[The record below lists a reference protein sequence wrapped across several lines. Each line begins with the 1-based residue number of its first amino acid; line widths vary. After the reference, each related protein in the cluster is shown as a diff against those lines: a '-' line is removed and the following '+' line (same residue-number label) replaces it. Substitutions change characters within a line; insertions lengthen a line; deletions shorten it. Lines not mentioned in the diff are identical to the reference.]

1 MRKLYL
7 FFAMCL
13 TVAISFNMQAQETVI
28 SVWDF
33 ADNSTAGTVGAS
45 YSAAANQDFTYLEG
59 GSGAVSGTACDWTN
73 TEPDGNYEHSY
84 TVTTGHCN
92 VTNGYS
98 PYMMNNVDLTE
109 ADLVDG
115 KLHLSVTLK
124 SFTITNSDN
133 GTPYDWMLI
142 YLRDSDNNR
151 IGGLKVEPNTNANN
165 VKVSQILQKA
175 GAAYGQVKQVGHLGN
190 TNYTFT
196 DVNMTF
202 GTTLDFTNNTQ
213 EFWMGDP
220 ANSDHSTHFG
230 YTNSGNM
237 GVQTSNGTSA
247 IALSDKTLSHLQ
259 TQFRVSQ
266 GGSFEIDQIKLS
278 TGTYENT
285 VAAGNTTTPTAVTT
299 FPYCSSFD
307 ADLGDWTTSIVQGTS
322 DWTSA
327 ASNTTTGSSSVDA
340 LSGGG
345 SAYYYDYSYSGNGST
360 LISPVMDLSSISS
373 PQVTFQLA
381 NPDWSGDQDTLAVWY
396 RATETDAWA
405 VLGTY
410 TDDTTTYDEITLDLP
425 NASATYQVAFNATS
439 GYGYGIM
446 LDDVCIAETPVTY
459 YDLTLSVNT
468 QNITVG
474 DNGMYAGGGILN
486 ELFGNGSMAVP
497 LTDDGTGTW
506 SATVSVPENTAG
518 NYIFVNSPSD
528 GGSYDNKENLE
539 GLECADTQNWNDRI
553 LAAVTEDTV
562 LLHCFGSCETD
573 GTCPDPVPTSNVT
586 FNVNMSSYGL
596 QDGQTVNINGEFTGW
611 CGGCAEMT
619 DDDGD
624 GIYSITIALEDGSY
638 FWKYTVD
645 GWGAQESFSEAI
657 DGCTAQNGANF
668 DRQIVVDGADQT
680 VSYCW
685 NSCSDVGCDP
695 LALQGIMDF
704 TTPTGGSTGK
714 ATHLIA
720 NADIADLSIYTLT
733 MYNNG
738 DDASEPGPDM
748 QLPAISATAG
758 QHILVYRDIT
768 VLDAYM
774 NASAEFDI
782 LIDGETDG
790 VPNGNGDDVIEL
802 SKNGSPIEY
811 YGILGVDGD
820 ADGGQ
825 TWLDAGFYNYTDT
838 WAYKVDGLWTAAPEN
853 SSDNTET
860 TCASDHPYPF
870 TFCDTSADV
879 IAFLGSGNW
888 RVQAEAEGHM
898 GVGGGG
904 SWWAEWWNAPVWDKS
919 YTGLYDDGWSFSAE
933 GVMTHDTGDDG
944 AIFGKKDAID
954 AAWPDN
960 TPYDA
965 EVDPVTGE
973 NNGEY
978 FNYLLEDYTDTYTVD
993 TSGDYDTVTLGSN
1006 GTIGFHTA
1014 TTAQEYQILE
1024 TGDGYVYFRNV
1035 GVDGNS
1041 WYNKMTTADY
1051 LSTNDSQIL
1060 DMRIYP
1066 NPVDGNFVTIL
1077 SPVNGIKDIQIFDL
1091 NGRVVIDTAINNNT
1105 LDVSSINSGFYM
1117 IKVTIDGQ
1125 SKISKLVVR

>member
-98 PYMMNNVDLTE
+98 PFMMNNVDLTE

-230 YTNSGNM
+230 YTNTGNM

-327 ASNTTTGSSSVDA
+327 ASNTTSGSSSVDA

-360 LISPVMDLSSISS
+360 LISPVMDLSAVTN
-373 PQVTFQLA
+373 PEVTFQLA

-410 TDDTTTYDEITLDLP
+410 TDDTTTYDEITLALP

-446 LDDVCIAETPVTY
+446 LDDVCVDAAATEPGMSVSATTGIDSATFSF
-459 YDLTLSVNT
+459 TLENF
-468 QNITVG
+468 TVAAT
-474 DNGMYAGGGILN
+474 DGGGDGHIHYSLN
-486 ELFGNGSMAVP
+486 E
-497 LTDDGTGTW
+497 
-506 SATVSVPENTAG
+506 
-518 NYIFVNSPSD
+518 
-528 GGSYDNKENLE
+528 
-539 GLECADTQNWNDRI
+539 
-553 LAAVTEDTV
+553 
-562 LLHCFGSCETD
+562 
-573 GTCPDPVPTSNVT
+573 
-586 FNVNMSSYGL
+586 
-596 QDGQTVNINGEFTGW
+596 
-611 CGGCAEMT
+611 
-619 DDDGD
+619 
-624 GIYSITIALEDGSY
+624 
-638 FWKYTVD
+638 
-645 GWGAQESFSEAI
+645 
-657 DGCTAQNGANF
+657 
-668 DRQIVVDGADQT
+668 
-680 VSYCW
+680 
-685 NSCSDVGCDP
+685 
-695 LALQGIMDF
+695 
-704 TTPTGGSTGK
+704 
-714 ATHLIA
+714 
-720 NADIADLSIYTLT
+720 
-733 MYNNG
+733 
-738 DDASEPGPDM
+738 
-748 QLPAISATAG
+748 
-758 QHILVYRDIT
+758 
-768 VLDAYM
+768 
-774 NASAEFDI
+774 
-782 LIDGETDG
+782 
-790 VPNGNGDDVIEL
+790 
-802 SKNGSPIEY
+802 
-811 YGILGVDGD
+811 
-820 ADGGQ
+820 
-825 TWLDAGFYNYTDT
+825 
-838 WAYKVDGLWTAAPEN
+838 
-853 SSDNTET
+853 
-860 TCASDHPYPF
+860 
-870 TFCDTSADV
+870 
-879 IAFLGSGNW
+879 
-888 RVQAEAEGHM
+888 
-898 GVGGGG
+898 
-904 SWWAEWWNAPVWDKS
+904 
-919 YTGLYDDGWSFSAE
+919 
-933 GVMTHDTGDDG
+933 
-944 AIFGKKDAID
+944 
-954 AAWPDN
+954 
-960 TPYDA
+960 
-965 EVDPVTGE
+965 
-973 NNGEY
+973 
-978 FNYLLEDYTDTYTVD
+978 
-993 TSGDYDTVTLGSN
+993 
-1006 GTIGFHTA
+1006 
-1014 TTAQEYQILE
+1014 
-1024 TGDGYVYFRNV
+1024 
-1035 GVDGNS
+1035 
-1041 WYNKMTTADY
+1041 
-1051 LSTNDSQIL
+1051 
-1060 DMRIYP
+1060 
-1066 NPVDGNFVTIL
+1066 
-1077 SPVNGIKDIQIFDL
+1077 
-1091 NGRVVIDTAINNNT
+1091 
-1105 LDVSSINSGFYM
+1105 
-1117 IKVTIDGQ
+1117 
-1125 SKISKLVVR
+1125 